1 MIKHY
6 RIHSHKSHEDL
17 AEDVNEYI
25 RYNWQPFGDL
35 IRNDNDNRYAQ
46 AMVLYENGDKAE

>member
-1 MIKHY
+1 MIKLY
-6 RIHSHKSHEDL
+6 RICFGKSHEEL

-25 RYNWQPFGDL
+25 QYNWQPFGSL
-35 IRNDNDNRYAQ
+35 IDDDNGCTQ

>member
-6 RIHSHKSHEDL
+6 RILSHKSHEDL